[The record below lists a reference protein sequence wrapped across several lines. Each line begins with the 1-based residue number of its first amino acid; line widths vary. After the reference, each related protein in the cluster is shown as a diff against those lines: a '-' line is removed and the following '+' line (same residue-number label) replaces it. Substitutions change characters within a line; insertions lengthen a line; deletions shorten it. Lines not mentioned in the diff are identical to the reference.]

1 MFSMQFDLYWNLV
14 FITIVNPST
23 PRAIYIKFTTQRTI
37 LEYLDYTSI
46 EYDMI
51 LTIIPL

>member
-1 MFSMQFDLYWNLV
+1 MFSMRFDLYWNLV
-14 FITIVNPST
+14 FITIVILQ
-23 PRAIYIKFTTQRTI
+23 RQAIYIKFTTQRTI